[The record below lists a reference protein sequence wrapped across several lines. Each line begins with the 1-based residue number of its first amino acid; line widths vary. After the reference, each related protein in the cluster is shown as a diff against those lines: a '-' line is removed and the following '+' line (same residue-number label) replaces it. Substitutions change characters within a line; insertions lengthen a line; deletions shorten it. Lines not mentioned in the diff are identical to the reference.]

1 MRALAARRPIGHTL
15 STATTRGGK
24 AVPATATRKPADVQ
38 AADPLEARVARIRE
52 LAETDPAAAQAEAWA
67 WFVEAGRRIQRDRS
81 GAVRELGE
89 LFRAGEASTGI
100 DGETEGTLVGFT
112 ITPGL
117 DRTLA
122 AFSSAWLPWA
132 GKRFDTAAAS
142 GDNLLLRSA
151 RLPSKLL
158 WPRYRMRD
166 AGRRIAA
173 FNFETRVE
181 PGALDTDRDV
191 LVIDY
196 AAVSENPLLIKRIR
210 DELVEIVPGAHLGKM
225 LWRHGQGERHTL
237 LAYFALKTPPAV

>member
-1 MRALAARRPIGHTL
+1 M
-15 STATTRGGK
+15 
-24 AVPATATRKPADVQ
+24 PATATRTPTE
-38 AADPLEARVARIRE
+38 AAESAAPVEARVMRLRA
-52 LAETDPAAAQAEAWA
+52 LAAEDPSAAQADAWA
-67 WFVEAGRRIQRDRS
+67 WFAEAGRRIQRDRS
-81 GAVRELGE
+81 GALSELGE
-89 LFRAGEASTGI
+89 LFRAGAPSSGI

-112 ITPGL
+112 LTPAL
-117 DRTLA
+117 DRTTA
-122 AFSSAWLPWA
+122 ALTASWLPWA
-132 GKRFDTAAAS
+132 GKRFDSAAAR

-151 RLPSKLL
+151 RWPSKLL

-166 AGRRIAA
+166 AGRRLAA

-196 AAVSENPLLIKRIR
+196 EVVDDNPALMIKRIR